1 MAMPTKHVGDAMF
14 AGSVGAG
21 TGGLL
26 LQLEP
31 ILTVAVLVI
40 SAVAGIYSILWN
52 RVRLRNEMRKRNE
65 QSKRNDS

>member
-1 MAMPTKHVGDAMF
+1 MF

-21 TGGLL
+21 TGGFL

-31 ILTVAVLVI
+31 ILTVAVLGI

-52 RVRLRNEMRKRNE
+52 RVRLRNETRKRNE
-65 QSKRNDS
+65 QSK